1 MRSHHT
7 WTQNPEPVDDKT
19 SFVSVRPGF
28 RIAAVCV
35 VLFVATLLLFSRALD
50 CGFVNYDDPG
60 YVTGNPYV
68 QGGLT
73 WPGVVWAFTA
83 PNDYWH
89 PLTWVSHMID
99 WELFGE
105 SAAGHHLT
113 SVVSHAL
120 NAALAFLVF
129 LRLAGGFDRLTA
141 GGFWRS
147 AFAAALFAWHPLRVE
162 SVVWVT
168 ERKDVMSGFFFLLTL
183 VAYMHYANARADG
196 RPAWRR
202 YLLVVACFAAGLMSK
217 PMLVT
222 LPLVLL
228 LLDWWPLRRAAS
240 LAAWRPLVIEKL
252 PLFAMSGVVA
262 VVTVLMQHD
271 IGGFVLDLSLGERV
285 GNAVVSLARYL
296 GNFAWPTGLIVCYAH
311 PGSWPVAA
319 VVSASALAL
328 ALGALAWWQRS
339 DRPWVAVGLGWYLV
353 TLLPVLGLIQA
364 GFQSMADRYTYLSI
378 LGVEIALIWSVP
390 AIGALWQRAA
400 VACVA
405 AAILVACAARTWEQQ
420 AMWKDS
426 ISLFSHAVRVD
437 ERNDI
442 AKDFLASAMLE
453 AGRLDEAA
461 ELATRARELNP
472 KNDRPLVTLAS
483 IAEQKGDIDGAV
495 SLYREALELRPDQ
508 PLVQCQLGLLEL
520 DRGNLDVARTLM
532 TPALR
537 SSGLLVVRT
546 LELARGTLEQGHG
559 DVARFLYEIVL
570 AVAPENADARAGM
583 GMVLLARGD
592 AAAAIEHLVAAS
604 KDMPTRADLQLALAR
619 CAHQLGRSD
628 EAGQAL
634 ARAVAAAADDPAIF
648 AGAAELHARRR
659 EFATSTA
666 LYRRVV
672 ALAPNDSHGHAALG
686 YMLILT
692 GDREG
697 GRAAWKRA
705 LELDPGFPGLRERLQ
720 RLEP

>member
-1 MRSHHT
+1 
-7 WTQNPEPVDDKT
+7 
-19 SFVSVRPGF
+19 
-28 RIAAVCV
+28 
-35 VLFVATLLLFSRALD
+35 
-50 CGFVNYDDPG
+50 
-60 YVTGNPYV
+60 
-68 QGGLT
+68 
-73 WPGVVWAFTA
+73 
-83 PNDYWH
+83 
-89 PLTWVSHMID
+89 
-99 WELFGE
+99 
-105 SAAGHHLT
+105 
-113 SVVSHAL
+113 
-120 NAALAFLVF
+120 
-129 LRLAGGFDRLTA
+129 
-141 GGFWRS
+141 
-147 AFAAALFAWHPLRVE
+147 
-162 SVVWVT
+162 
-168 ERKDVMSGFFFLLTL
+168 
-183 VAYMHYANARADG
+183 
-196 RPAWRR
+196 
-202 YLLVVACFAAGLMSK
+202 
-217 PMLVT
+217 
-222 LPLVLL
+222 
-228 LLDWWPLRRAAS
+228 
-240 LAAWRPLVIEKL
+240 
-252 PLFAMSGVVA
+252 
-262 VVTVLMQHD
+262 
-271 IGGFVLDLSLGERV
+271 
-285 GNAVVSLARYL
+285 
-296 GNFAWPTGLIVCYAH
+296 
-311 PGSWPVAA
+311 
-319 VVSASALAL
+319 
-328 ALGALAWWQRS
+328 
-339 DRPWVAVGLGWYLV
+339 
-353 TLLPVLGLIQA
+353 
-364 GFQSMADRYTYLSI
+364 
-378 LGVEIALIWSVP
+378 
-390 AIGALWQRAA
+390 
-400 VACVA
+400 
-405 AAILVACAARTWEQQ
+405 
-420 AMWKDS
+420 